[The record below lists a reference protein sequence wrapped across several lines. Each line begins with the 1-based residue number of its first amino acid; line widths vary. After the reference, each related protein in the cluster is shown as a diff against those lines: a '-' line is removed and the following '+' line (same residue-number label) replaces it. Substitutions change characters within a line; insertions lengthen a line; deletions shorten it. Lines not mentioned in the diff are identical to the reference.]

1 MILQRRTPFALEAEI
16 RKGYRLCV
24 AQEQTTIQTEEL
36 LKVLA
41 DRIGQLETE
50 NIALKLA
57 LARQEQIGEALRSA
71 LEASVAPGSDAVGD

>member
-1 MILQRRTPFALEAEI
+1 MNGDGI
-16 RKGYRLCV
+16 GGMVCSV

-36 LKVLA
+36 IKVLA

-57 LARQEQIGEALRSA
+57 LAKQEQLTEALKRVVES
-71 LEASVAPGSDAVGD
+71 SVVRTGSDADGD